1 MRWGGVEPKWETRS
15 AVRAVLALT
24 VMAVG
29 VAWISGFERAGEVTL
44 VLLIASLALA
54 LGLIVLATSGGQGW
68 VVGGDRIETRAR
80 IYFVLTFVAFAGVS
94 AVAFI
99 SPFVA
104 WEDWVDDRRAGV
116 LFLAWLGTP
125 FGFVFFVYASV
136 ASLVRR
142 PRLVLTRDGLEQY
155 GISRDE
161 AIRWDEIDDIDA
173 EDGVGGRLLRLQA
186 GPGVD
191 VVRRIHWPWGWQRHQ
206 RRHEIIL
213 AMASFAD
220 AQSVFELVGECWVE
234 EDLPAEW
241 VERLEQHPD
250 D

>member
-1 MRWGGVEPKWETRS
+1 MRWGGVEPRWETRS

-29 VAWISGFERAGEVTL
+29 FAWVTGLERAGEVTL
-44 VLLIASLALA
+44 VLLIAGLALA
-54 LGLIVLATSGGQGW
+54 LGLIVLATSGRQRW
-68 VVGGDRIETRAR
+68 VVGGGQIETRTRVHLAL
-80 IYFVLTFVAFAGVS
+80 VCLVFAGMS
-94 AVAFI
+94 AVVFVE
-99 SPFVA
+99 PFVA
-104 WEDWVDDRRAGV
+104 WGDWVNNRRAGV

-125 FGFVFFVYASV
+125 FAFVVCVYGCIAG
-136 ASLVRR
+136 LVQR

-241 VERLEQHPD
+241 VERLEQHRD